1 LWAQLCDKETL
12 HSHEWDAE
20 SMPKVWTQTTALI
33 RLLVTVYC
41 EQKLKHL
48 LGKREKQEHK
58 VMRQLEHRGSELQP
72 EYHRPTPECA
82 HPERWYM
89 RGWCMNS

>member
-1 LWAQLCDKETL
+1 
-12 HSHEWDAE
+12 
-20 SMPKVWTQTTALI
+20 MPKVWTQTTALI

-58 VMRQLEHRGSELQP
+58 VMCQLVLGEVWLRFVRAS
-72 EYHRPTPECA
+72 
-82 HPERWYM
+82 
-89 RGWCMNS
+89 